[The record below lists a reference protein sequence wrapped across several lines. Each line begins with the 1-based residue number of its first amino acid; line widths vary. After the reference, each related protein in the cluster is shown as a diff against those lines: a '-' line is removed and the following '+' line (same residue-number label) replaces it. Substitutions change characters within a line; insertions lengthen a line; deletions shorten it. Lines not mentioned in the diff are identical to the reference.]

1 MISSKPLLHPPLAE
15 VAFEVSFP
23 RQFIVENRIAEFQQ
37 ALLTSYP
44 VSSDEFIIRMPPA
57 VAFGKPA
64 RPGGTHFTPVRT
76 FVFKNPPETRTVKV
90 SAVNVN
96 FVVTDYKD
104 FSDYQAALLN
114 ILQPA
119 LRIFEIR
126 RTERIGLRYINRIAI
141 PRERGVLAFQDYVH
155 SPIDLRLFSQELSGF
170 LVEIHLGAEEGRRL
184 TMRGGLLPPED
195 DKIINYLLDLDCYTT
210 GPFAIDEKSISAI
223 LADYHDAIE
232 GEFRRLITE
241 KHWRYMES
249 GEKS

>member
-1 MISSKPLLHPPLAE
+1 MVSSKPLLHPPLTE
-15 VAFEVSFP
+15 VAFEISFP

-37 ALLTSYP
+37 ALLNSYP
-44 VSSDEFIIRMPPA
+44 VSSDELIIRMPPA

-64 RPGGTHFTPVRT
+64 RPGATHFTPVRT
-76 FVFKNPPETRTVKV
+76 FVFKNPLETRTVKV
-90 SAVNVN
+90 SPVNVN

-126 RTERIGLRYINRIAI
+126 RTDRIGLRYINRI
-141 PRERGVLAFQDYVH
+141 PMLRQKGVLAFQDYVH
-155 SPIDLRLFSQELSGF
+155 SPIDLRLFSQGLSGF

-184 TMRGGLLPPED
+184 TMRGGLLPPDD
-195 DKIINYLLDLDCYTT
+195 DKVVNYLLDLDCYTQA
-210 GPFAIDEKSISAI
+210 PVAVDEKSILTI

-232 GEFRRLITE
+232 AEFRRLITE

-249 GEKS
+249 GEES